1 MSSPSDPPRCHHD
14 HGHADGCASDILDS
28 RGRPRQEP
36 DGPSPPVLIQVVGSP
51 AERINEVAQDR
62 GYDTIVR
69 ARVASTATM
78 VVVP

>member
-1 MSSPSDPPRCHHD
+1 
-14 HGHADGCASDILDS
+14 
-28 RGRPRQEP
+28 
-36 DGPSPPVLIQVVGSP
+36 VLIQVVGSP